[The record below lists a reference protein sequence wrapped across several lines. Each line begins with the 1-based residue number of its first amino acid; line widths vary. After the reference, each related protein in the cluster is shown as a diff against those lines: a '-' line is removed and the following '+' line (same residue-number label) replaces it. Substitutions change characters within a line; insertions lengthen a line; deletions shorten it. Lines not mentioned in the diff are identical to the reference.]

1 VEYPVLPLGLP
12 EAVELFCAR
21 ARAEPDEAVHQ
32 LCRALDN
39 LPLAIEL
46 AAARAGVL
54 SPEQILDRL
63 SGRLDLFKG
72 GRDADP
78 RQQTL
83 RATIEWSYELLT
95 PPERRLFSR
104 LAVFRGGCTLEAAVE
119 VTDADL
125 DTLQSLVDK
134 SLLRHTEERFW
145 MLETIGEYAAE
156 RLLEGEE
163 QETIRKRHL
172 DFFLALAERAYEER
186 LASGSRWF
194 LTFDAEH
201 DNFRAALDWARISR
215 PEAEAQLAG
224 AVAYYWHLR
233 GHAAEARERLAGALV
248 RHASHDRIRARALT
262 HLGDIVEELSY
273 LREALGVWRE
283 LGDALGEPLAL
294 EAIGWARDNAGEY
307 EAAKPAFEQSLAL
320 RSQAGGAEFEGW
332 IALAGLCLLLVAQGE
347 IEGAE
352 VKAHELEQLGARY
365 EAPRPRQLGLHFLA
379 DCPLVGGDYPQAER
393 RYLRALAY
401 ARRSELV
408 HSCPN
413 ELLGV
418 AMSAAGQREDARA
431 VRLAAAAYAQ
441 QELLGLGN
449 NRWWSTMQEQ
459 LIGSARARL
468 GPEQAEAAE
477 RVGREASFDA
487 VLDEVLGTETA
498 PAAL

>member
-1 VEYPVLPLGLP
+1 
-12 EAVELFCAR
+12 
-21 ARAEPDEAVHQ
+21 
-32 LCRALDN
+32 
-39 LPLAIEL
+39 
-46 AAARAGVL
+46 
-54 SPEQILDRL
+54 
-63 SGRLDLFKG
+63 
-72 GRDADP
+72 
-78 RQQTL
+78 
-83 RATIEWSYELLT
+83 
-95 PPERRLFSR
+95 
-104 LAVFRGGCTLEAAVE
+104 
-119 VTDADL
+119 
-125 DTLQSLVDK
+125 
-134 SLLRHTEERFW
+134 
-145 MLETIGEYAAE
+145 
-156 RLLEGEE
+156 
-163 QETIRKRHL
+163 
-172 DFFLALAERAYEER
+172 
-186 LASGSRWF
+186 
-194 LTFDAEH
+194 
-201 DNFRAALDWARISR
+201 
-215 PEAEAQLAG
+215 
-224 AVAYYWHLR
+224 
-233 GHAAEARERLAGALV
+233 
-248 RHASHDRIRARALT
+248 
-262 HLGDIVEELSY
+262 
-273 LREALGVWRE
+273 
-283 LGDALGEPLAL
+283 
-294 EAIGWARDNAGEY
+294 
-307 EAAKPAFEQSLAL
+307 
-320 RSQAGGAEFEGW
+320 
-332 IALAGLCLLLVAQGE
+332 LAGLCLLLVAQGE

-393 RYLRALAY
+393 RYLRSLAY